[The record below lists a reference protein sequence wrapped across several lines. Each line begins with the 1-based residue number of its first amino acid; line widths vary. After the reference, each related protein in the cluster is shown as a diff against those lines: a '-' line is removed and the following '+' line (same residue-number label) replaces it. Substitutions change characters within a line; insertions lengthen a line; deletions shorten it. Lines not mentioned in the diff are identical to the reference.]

1 MRRRR
6 ADVVFPRRQ
15 PVVLVAAS
23 LCGHRDGVLR
33 AALSTQT
40 GPHRRGA
47 QPHEVAQPAAEPQ
60 GGIREH
66 SGAILKFKK
75 REKENDLDAGCLC

>member
-1 MRRRR
+1 MRRWR

-23 LCGHRDGVLR
+23 LCRHRDGVLP

-40 GPHRRGA
+40 GSHRRGA

-60 GGIREH
+60 WRIREH
-66 SGAILKFKK
+66 SGAIQIFKK
-75 REKENDLDAGCLC
+75 EK